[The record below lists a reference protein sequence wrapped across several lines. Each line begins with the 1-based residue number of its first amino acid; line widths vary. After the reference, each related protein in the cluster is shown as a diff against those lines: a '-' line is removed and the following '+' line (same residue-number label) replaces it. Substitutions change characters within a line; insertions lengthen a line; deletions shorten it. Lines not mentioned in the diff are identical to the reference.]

1 MVEQVEF
8 EGAEVG
14 VIALDVSLDE
24 YLEIYAAQ
32 HCEWVEGVVIRMSP
46 AGLKHNELLN
56 YLYSFFRYYFK
67 LRPIGKVISQ
77 PFPVHLP
84 AFPRRC
90 REPDLM
96 IVLNAS
102 AAEVRDT
109 FVEGI
114 PEICIEIVSPE
125 SGERD
130 HGEKFIEYETGGV
143 PEYWVLD
150 PIRRDS
156 RFYRLNNNKVYV
168 PQPVDRQ
175 GNYRTPA
182 LPELVIHIPTL
193 WEDEL
198 PDAETMVSAIKQML
212 GN

>member
-1 MVEQVEF
+1 MVERDEI
-8 EGAEVG
+8 EGADVG

-24 YLEIYAAQ
+24 YMEIYAAQ

-46 AGLKHNELLN
+46 ASLKHNELLN

-77 PFPVHLP
+77 PFPLHLP
-84 AFPRRC
+84 AFPRRR

-96 IVLNAS
+96 IVLNSS
-102 AAEVRDT
+102 AAEVRET
-109 FVEGI
+109 VVEGI

-125 SGERD
+125 SGQRD
-130 HGEKFIEYETGGV
+130 HGEKFIEYEAGGV

-150 PIRRDS
+150 PIRKDA
-156 RFYRLNNNKVYV
+156 RFYRLNNDQVYI
-168 PQPVDRQ
+168 PQPLDLQ

-182 LPELVIHIPTL
+182 LPDLAIHIPSL
-193 WEDEL
+193 WEDDL
-198 PDAETMVSAIKQML
+198 PDAETMVSAIKHML
-212 GN
+212 DN